1 MEDDTGSPQPG
12 PAPPGGRPSTPSR
25 FHDLTRRLRR
35 TDLLLLRAVRRQRAR
50 PAIRAKGQFWGSVI
64 TDDEV
69 DALLRS
75 HGEIDYPAGADGL
88 SDAIASSVAYR
99 DADGGRF
106 ASLRRSFGLDADDVD
121 LMLLSI
127 APEISAGY
135 GKIFAYLND
144 NLNQAYL
151 TVDLATR
158 VLRQERRQR
167 LALQSRLLPGA
178 ALVQSRLLL
187 LNPPDGMDTHTSRR
201 VHPAPRLLQWLLRD
215 DAAPLAEG
223 TARLDTTRPP
233 FVPIPSQ
240 ARLERLG
247 DALRQP
253 ITVAIVGGTSGTR
266 EGIAMAIAR
275 QAERP
280 LVRVDIERCKS
291 YLQQPFDLVRDLMLD
306 GALPYLV
313 NVPDASEE
321 PQLRLQMLR
330 LGSALAKLPY
340 PVCVGGNDRRAVAT
354 MLGADRPNVTVP
366 VGRST
371 TAERTEAWIDA
382 MRRRGWQA
390 DDKARDVAE
399 RFYSVGG
406 TTIERVLDRATAEA
420 GDREPDLE
428 TLWAAARE
436 AARPEFSGLAQ
447 RILPRYGW
455 EDLILPD
462 KILSQLKHLEHYLA
476 QQETVMHRWGGQKIR
491 PRGYGIKA
499 LFSGSPGTGKT
510 MCAEVIAGSLGLD
523 LFKVDLS
530 SVISR
535 WVGETEKNL
544 KEIFD
549 AAEGGS
555 SVILFDEA
563 DALFGSRGDVKQA
576 QDRFANQEVSFLL
589 QRLEVFEGCAILTT
603 NLQENID
610 EAFLRRF
617 GAVIEFPLPDA
628 PQRLALWQRA
638 VPDAAPR
645 GDDLDLDY
653 MASQFVLAGGSIV
666 NASINAC
673 VIAAAEG
680 SPLHMRHV
688 INAVARELYKMGK
701 QINRVH
707 FGDHYDEVKDL
718 F

>member
-1 MEDDTGSPQPG
+1 M
-12 PAPPGGRPSTPSR
+12 
-25 FHDLTRRLRR
+25 
-35 TDLLLLRAVRRQRAR
+35 
-50 PAIRAKGQFWGSVI
+50 RAKGQFWGSVI

-88 SDAIASSVAYR
+88 EDAVAASSAYR
-99 DADGGRF
+99 DAPGGRLGQ
-106 ASLRRSFGLDADDVD
+106 LRNAFDLHGDDMD
-121 LMLLSI
+121 LVLLAL

-144 NLNQAYL
+144 NLNYAYL

-167 LALQSRLLPGA
+167 LALQASLLPGSP
-178 ALVQSRLLL
+178 LIQNRIVL

-201 VHPAPRLLQWLLRD
+201 VHPAPHFLRWVLRD
-215 DAAPLAEG
+215 EPVTLAAGATQLS
-223 TARLDTTRPP
+223 TTLMP
-233 FVPIPSQ
+233 FVP
-240 ARLERLG
+240 RLTKQRLS
-247 DALRQP
+247 DLRGSLNSP
-253 ITVAIVGGTSGTR
+253 ITVAIVGGTTGMR
-266 EGIAMAIAR
+266 EGIAMAVAR
-275 QAERP
+275 EAQRP
-280 LVRVDIERCKS
+280 LVRVDIERSKA
-291 YLQQPFDLVRDLMLD
+291 YLKQPFDLVRDLRLD
-306 GALPYLV
+306 GAIPYLI
-313 NVPDASEE
+313 NIPDTSEE
-321 PQLRLQMLR
+321 PALRLEMLN
-330 LGSALAKLPY
+330 LGTSLAGLPY
-340 PVCVGGNDRRAVAT
+340 PVCVGGNERRALAA
-354 MLGADRPNVTVP
+354 MLGQDRPNVTVP

-371 TAERTEAWIDA
+371 NDERILAWEDA
-382 MRRRGWQA
+382 MERRNWSRAMGGE
-390 DDKARDVAE
+390 VAE

-406 TTIERVLDRATAEA
+406 TTIERVLDRAEAEA
-420 GDREPDLE
+420 GGQEPRIEQIWD
-428 TLWAAARE
+428 AARE

-447 RILPRYGW
+447 RVVPRYRW

-462 KILSQLKHLEHYLA
+462 KIVGQLKHLEHYLA
-476 QQETVMHRWGGQKIR
+476 QQETVMHHWGGQKIR

-499 LFSGSPGTGKT
+499 LFSGGPGTGKT

-523 LFKVDLS
+523 MFKVDLS
-530 SVISR
+530 AVISR

-563 DALFGSRGDVKQA
+563 DSLFGSRGDVKQA

-617 GAVIEFPLPDA
+617 GAVIEFPLPSPAERYRLWLRAIPENA
-628 PQRLALWQRA
+628 PK
-638 VPDAAPR
+638 
-645 GDDLDLDY
+645 GDDLDLKYLAD
-653 MASQFVLAGGSIV
+653 QFNLAGGAII

-673 VIAAAEG
+673 VLAASDEEPV
-680 SPLHMRHV
+680 SMRHCIV
-688 INAVARELYKMGK
+688 AIARELYKMGK

-707 FGDHYDEVKDL
+707 FGDHYDKVQDL

>member
-1 MEDDTGSPQPG
+1 MTERSHF
-12 PAPPGGRPSTPSR
+12 S
-25 FHDLTRRLRR
+25 DLALRLRR

-50 PAIRAKGQFWGSVI
+50 PAMRAKGQFWGSVI

-69 DALLRS
+69 DALLRA
-75 HGEIDYPAGADGL
+75 HGEIDYPTGADGL
-88 SDAIASSVAYR
+88 EDAIAASTAYR
-99 DADGGRF
+99 DTPGARFDHLRKAFSLDGD
-106 ASLRRSFGLDADDVD
+106 DADLV
-121 LMLLSI
+121 LLAL

-158 VLRQERRQR
+158 VLRQDRRQR
-167 LALQSRLLPGA
+167 LALQGRLLPGA
-178 ALVQSRLLL
+178 PLIHNRLLM

-201 VHPAPRLLQWLLRD
+201 VHPAPTLLKWLLSKNPVAMGD
-215 DAAPLAEG
+215 GA
-223 TARLDTTRPP
+223 TRLDTSLDP
-233 FVPIPSQ
+233 FVPSTT
-240 ARLERLG
+240 RERLQDLKG
-247 DALRQP
+247 TLEDP
-253 ITVAIVGGTSGTR
+253 VTVAVVGGTSGTR
-266 EGIAMAIAR
+266 EGIAIELAR
-275 QAERP
+275 QAGRQ
-280 LVRVDIERCKS
+280 LVRIDMERCKA
-291 YLQQPFDLVRDLMLD
+291 YMQQPNDLLRDLRLD
-306 GALPYLV
+306 GSIPYII
-313 NVPDASEE
+313 NVPDTQDE
-321 PQLRLQMLR
+321 PSIRLQMMNM
-330 LGSALAKLPY
+330 GTALAGLPY
-340 PVCVGGNDRRAVAT
+340 PLCVGGNDRRAVAT
-354 MLGADRPNVTVP
+354 MLGPDRPNVTVP
-366 VGRST
+366 VGRT
-371 TAERTEAWIDA
+371 TNDERIQAWRDA
-382 MRRRGWQA
+382 FERRGW
-390 DDKARDVAE
+390 DLDKASSIAE
-399 RFYSVGG
+399 RFYSIGG
-406 TTIERVLDRATAEA
+406 TTVARVCNRAAAES
-420 GDREPDLE
+420 GNREPGEE
-428 TLWAAARE
+428 TLWSAARE

-447 RILPRYGW
+447 RIVPRYTW
-455 EDLILPD
+455 TDLILPE
-462 KILSQLKHLEHYLA
+462 KILGQLKHLEHYLA
-476 QQETVMHRWGGQKIR
+476 QQETVMNRWGGQKIR

-499 LFSGSPGTGKT
+499 LFSGGPGTGKT

-589 QRLEVFEGCAILTT
+589 QRLEVFEGCAVLTT

-617 GAVIEFPLPDA
+617 GAVIEFPLPS
-628 PQRLALWQRA
+628 PVERRQLWERA
-638 VPDAAPR
+638 IPDGAPR
-645 GDDLDLDY
+645 NKDLDLDY
-653 MASQFVLAGGSIV
+653 MAEQFSLAGGSII

-673 VIAAAEG
+673 VVAASQDEPIG
-680 SPLHMRHV
+680 MRHCV
-688 INAVARELYKMGK
+688 FAVARELHKMGK

-707 FGDHYDEVKDL
+707 FGEYYDDVQHL

>member
-1 MEDDTGSPQPG
+1 MSS
-12 PAPPGGRPSTPSR
+12 STLFS
-25 FHDLTRRLRR
+25 DLARRLRR

-50 PAIRAKGQFWGSVI
+50 PAMRAKGQFWGSVI

-69 DALLRS
+69 DALLRA

-88 SDAIASSVAYR
+88 DDAISASTAYR
-99 DADGGRF
+99 DTDGGRF
-106 ASLRRSFGLDADDVD
+106 QHLREAFGLDGDDVD
-121 LMLLSI
+121 LILLAL

-178 ALVQSRLLL
+178 ALIRNRLLL

-201 VHPAPRLLQWLLRD
+201 VHPSPRLLQWMLR
-215 DAAPLAEG
+215 ANVLALAEG
-223 TARLDTTRPP
+223 AVLLDTSRPP
-233 FVPIPSQ
+233 FVPSPTR
-240 ARLERLG
+240 ARLLQLEGSLNS
-247 DALRQP
+247 P
-253 ITVAIVGGTSGTR
+253 ITVVIVGGTTGTR
-266 EGIAMAIAR
+266 EGVAMEVAR
-275 QAERP
+275 VAKRP
-280 LVRVDIERCKS
+280 LVRVDVERSKS
-291 YLQQPFDLVRDLMLD
+291 YLTQPFDLVRDLMLD
-306 GALPYLV
+306 GAIPYLI
-313 NVPDASEE
+313 NVPDTSDE
-321 PQLRLQMLR
+321 PQQRLQMLN
-330 LGSALAKLPY
+330 LGTALAEMPY
-340 PVCVGGNDRRAVAT
+340 TLLVGANDRRAAAA

-366 VGRST
+366 VGRSS
-371 TAERTEAWIDA
+371 TAERIGAWSDA
-382 MRRRGWQA
+382 MARRGWEVA
-390 DDKARDVAE
+390 KGVDLAE

-406 TTIERVLDRATAEA
+406 TTIERVMDRATAES
-420 GDREPDLE
+420 GGREPELE
-428 TLWAAARE
+428 ELWSAARE

-447 RILPRYGW
+447 RITPRYAW
-455 EDLILPD
+455 SDLILPD
-462 KILSQLKHLEHYLA
+462 KIIGQLKHLEQYLA
-476 QQETVMHRWGGQKIR
+476 QQEVVMDRWGGNKIR

-499 LFSGSPGTGKT
+499 LFSGAPGTGKT
-510 MCAEVIAGSLGLD
+510 MCAEVIAGGLGLD

-530 SVISR
+530 AVISR

-555 SVILFDEA
+555 TVILFDEA

-617 GAVIEFPLPDA
+617 GAVIEFPVPSPAERRLLWERAIPDG
-628 PQRLALWQRA
+628 
-638 VPDAAPR
+638 APR
-645 GDDLDLDY
+645 GADLDLDY
-653 MASQFVLAGGSIV
+653 ISDQFILAGGSIV
-666 NASINAC
+666 NSAINAC
-673 VIAAAEG
+673 VVAASE
-680 SPLHMRHV
+680 SRSVEMRHV
-688 INAVARELYKMGK
+688 IVAVARELYKMGK
-701 QINRVH
+701 QVNRVH
-707 FGDHYDEVKDL
+707 FGQFYDEVKDL

>member
-1 MEDDTGSPQPG
+1 MRSATIFS
-12 PAPPGGRPSTPSR
+12 
-25 FHDLTRRLRR
+25 DLARRLRR
-35 TDLLLLRAVRRQRAR
+35 SDLLLLRAVRRQRAR
-50 PAIRAKGQFWGSVI
+50 PAMRAKGQFWGSVI

-69 DALLRS
+69 DALLRA
-75 HGEIDYPAGADGL
+75 HGEIDYPVGADGL
-88 SDAIASSVAYR
+88 EDAIAASAAYR
-99 DADGGRF
+99 DAPGGRF
-106 ASLRRSFGLDADDVD
+106 STLRKAFSLDGDDMD
-121 LMLLSI
+121 LILLSI

-167 LALQSRLLPGA
+167 LALQSRLLPGSP
-178 ALVQSRLLL
+178 LIRNRLLL

-201 VHPAPRLLQWLLRD
+201 VHPAPSLIQWLLKSRSI
-215 DAAPLAEG
+215 ALSEG
-223 TARLDTTRPP
+223 AKLMDTSRIP
-233 FVPIPSQ
+233 FVPRTTQ
-240 ARLERLG
+240 ERLDILQG
-247 DALRQP
+247 SLNKA
-253 ITVAIVGGTSGTR
+253 ITVAIVGGTSGMR
-266 EGIAMAIAR
+266 EGIAMAVAR
-275 QAERP
+275 HADRP
-280 LVRVDIERCKS
+280 LVRVDMDRTKS
-291 YLQQPFDLVRDLMLD
+291 YMQQPFELTRDLMLD
-306 GALPYLV
+306 GSIPYLI
-313 NVPDASEE
+313 NVPDTSDE
-321 PQLRLQMLR
+321 PSLRLQMMNV
-330 LGSALAKLPY
+330 GTALAELPY

-354 MLGADRPNVTVP
+354 MLGVDRPNVTVP
-366 VGRST
+366 VGRT
-371 TAERTEAWIDA
+371 TNQERIDA
-382 MRRRGWQA
+382 WADAMERREW
-390 DDKARDVAE
+390 DTDMAREVAE

-406 TTIERVLDRATAEA
+406 TTIERVLERAEAEA
-420 GDREPDLE
+420 GGREPDIE
-428 TLWAAARE
+428 TIWGAARE

-447 RILPRYGW
+447 RIVPRYSW

-462 KILSQLKHLEHYLA
+462 KIVGQLKHLEQYLA
-476 QQETVMHRWGGQKIR
+476 QQETVMHHWGGQKIR

-510 MCAEVIAGSLGLD
+510 MCAEVIAGGLGLD

-549 AAEGGS
+549 AAEGGA

-563 DALFGSRGDVKQA
+563 DSLFGSRGDVKQA

-617 GAVIEFPLPDA
+617 GAVIEFPMPS
-628 PQRLALWQRA
+628 PIEREALWNRA
-638 VPDAAPR
+638 IPDGAPR
-645 GDDLDLDY
+645 DDDLDLSY
-653 MASQFVLAGGSIV
+653 MAKQFNLAGGSII

-673 VIAAAEG
+673 VVAASEG
-680 SPLHMRHV
+680 KAVGMKHV
-688 INAVARELYKMGK
+688 IFAVARELYKMGK

-707 FGDHYDEVKDL
+707 FGEYYADVEHL